1 MKGWYWPRRVFSNE
15 VMSQVKYSRIMKKK
29 KGNLFPFS
37 VFSRVRQNLSE
48 TPSDTLCSRLW
59 HSLDPGRN
67 FWVKELFLQISPMA
81 QDLIWNTDWMFHWLH
96 QNVFHM
102 KTLYVT
108 SWQVP
113 ASWKGTRR
121 SYSGGGGKQQEG
133 AGPAGH
139 GAFFFQPGSPHGT
152 AVFCVQLSHTQK
164 CIVTKIKA

>member
-1 MKGWYWPRRVFSNE
+1 MKGWYWPCRVFSNE
-15 VMSQVKYSRIMKKK
+15 VMSQVKYSRIIKKEK
-29 KGNLFPFS
+29 KERNLFPFS

-108 SWQVP
+108 SWQIP

-133 AGPAGH
+133 AGPAGR
-139 GAFFFQPGSPHGT
+139 GAFSSPGVHT
-152 AVFCVQLSHTQK
+152 APRGSVCRFLTHRSASWPK
-164 CIVTKIKA
+164 